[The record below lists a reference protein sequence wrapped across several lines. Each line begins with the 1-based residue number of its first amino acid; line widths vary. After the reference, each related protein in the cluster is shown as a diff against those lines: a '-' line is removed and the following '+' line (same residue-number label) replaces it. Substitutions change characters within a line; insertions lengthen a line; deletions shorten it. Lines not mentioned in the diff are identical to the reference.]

1 MSGNPISH
9 DRRLVFLAATARDAQ
24 TMTSMLAPMGIRV
37 DICRAFADMLHE
49 LRAGLGVLLL
59 SEEMVAPAH
68 NAALTGVLSAQ
79 PPWSD
84 LPVLILMRPG
94 ADSDRT
100 IAAVRTLGNV
110 TLIERPVRVAALVS
124 AVRTAIRAR
133 DRQYQLREH
142 LAERARGEESLRLA
156 DQRKDE
162 FLATLGHELRNP
174 LAPLL
179 TALHLLRTAAPGDEV
194 VSRLSDVMERQI
206 NHLVRL
212 VDDLLEVS
220 RITRGSIEIHR
231 EPLQLSEIV
240 QAAVDTSRPALD
252 TAHHEL
258 VITQPRDPVIVSGDP
273 VRLTQVLA
281 NLLTNAAKY
290 TDPGGRIVL
299 RVRRDG
305 DRASISVKDNGI
317 GIPPEQLKSV
327 FEMFTQ
333 VDRSNRRAQGGLGIG
348 LTLVRSLV
356 AMHGGRVE
364 ATSAGLGR
372 GSEFVVELPVARGE
386 PKAAHSPLLK
396 DFPCR
401 RVMVVD
407 DNRDAAQMLGQLLG
421 ALGAQVAVAFSGRE
435 ALDTLAVFRPECV
448 LLDIGMPDMDGYEVA
463 RRIRDTDEGQDMMLV
478 ALTGWGQEHD
488 QQRSRIA
495 GFDHHVVK
503 PPDIDKLRDLIAAHR
518 TAVGRA
524 RTGGSGLTSEAVP
537 GTNCEGPLETS
548 P

>member
-1 MSGNPISH
+1 VITRDASR
-9 DRRLVFLAATARDAQ
+9 DRRLIFLAATTKDAS
-24 TMTSMLAPMGIRV
+24 TMQSMLAPTGIRV
-37 DICRAFADMLHE
+37 DVCRSFAAMIQE
-49 LRAGLGVLLL
+49 ARAGLGVLMLG
-59 SEEMVAPAH
+59 EEMVTPAN
-68 NAALTGVLSAQ
+68 NAALTALLAAQ

-84 LPVLILMRPG
+84 LPVLVLTRPG
-94 ADSDRT
+94 ADSERT

-110 TLIERPVRVAALVS
+110 TLIERPVRLAALVS

-133 DRQYQLREH
+133 DRQYQIREH
-142 LAERARGEESLRLA
+142 LAERARAEESLRLA

-179 TALHLLRTAAPGDEV
+179 TALHLLRTVVPPDELV
-194 VSRLSDVMERQI
+194 TRVGDVMERQI

-220 RITRGSIEIHR
+220 RITRGSIQIHR
-231 EPLQLSEIV
+231 EPLDLSEVV

-252 TAHHEL
+252 AAEHEL
-258 VITQPRDPVIVSGDP
+258 TITQPHEPVVVNADP

-290 TDPGGRIVL
+290 TNPGGRIL
-299 RVRRDG
+299 LQVRRDG
-305 DRASISVKDNGI
+305 DRAVVSVKDNGI
-317 GIPPEQLKSV
+317 GIAADQLNSV

-333 VDRSNRRAQGGLGIG
+333 VDRSSRRAQGGLGIG

-356 AMHGGRVE
+356 AMHGGHVE
-364 ATSAGLGR
+364 ARSDGLGR
-372 GSEFVVELPVARGE
+372 GSEFVVSLPVATGVPKQSE
-386 PKAAHSPLLK
+386 PGLPK

-401 RVMVVD
+401 RVLVVD
-407 DNRDAAQMLGQLLG
+407 DNRDAAQMLGQLLT
-421 ALGAQVAVAFSGRE
+421 ALGAEVRVAYSGRS
-435 ALDTLAVFRPECV
+435 ALEVFPEFRPECV

-463 RRIRDTDEGQDMMLV
+463 RRMRATGQGADVLLV
-478 ALTGWGQEHD
+478 ALTGWGQEPD
-488 QQRSRIA
+488 QRRSREA

-503 PPDIDKLRDLIAAHR
+503 PPDIDKLRDLIASNRGPAAR
-518 TAVGRA
+518 GRFLTRDVTPPA
-524 RTGGSGLTSEAVP
+524 RPAPSREP
-537 GTNCEGPLETS
+537 EPRH